1 MIDYY
6 QVLGLDHTAS
16 EAEIKKA
23 YRDLALSFHPDKN
36 SEQNAHAQFQLISEA
51 YTILSNS
58 KTRSNFDQERVLSSS
73 TSKSTTTNL
82 ISPPNK
88 KNDRRN
94 TGGTLTLRR
103 WFGSST
109 TEKRR
114 STSSNSKKNKKKRNS
129 PKWWNRKQIHSNLQ
143 PKSKPINGGD
153 LYQDIELTIQE
164 IAKGIKKTIPIT
176 YDDTCLNCMGSGSQ
190 KQATPRRCNRCGGT
204 GSVSRLKGDY
214 EVKEICPSCQG
225 TGSIID
231 HLCHQCFGK
240 GMIEQKRQISIN
252 INAGIQEG
260 TVLKIAH
267 HGKSGL
273 NGGSNGNLYFTICQ
287 AIDERFSRQGD
298 DLICQIEIDFT
309 EAILGTRVKINTLD
323 DTLDLLVPAGIQPE
337 QTLSIPR
344 RGLPNSN
351 GEKGSGD
358 LLVKIK
364 VRLPDELTHRQEKLL
379 AQFHDPSNMPIKTD

>member
-58 KTRSNFDQERVLSSS
+58 KTRSNFDQDRVVSSS
-73 TSKSTTTNL
+73 TSRSTTTNR

-94 TGGTLTLRR
+94 TGGALTLPR

-109 TEKRR
+109 TEKRK
-114 STSSNSKKNKKKRNS
+114 STSSSSKTNKKKRNS

-153 LYQDIELTIQE
+153 LYQNIELTIQE

-214 EVKEICPSCQG
+214 EVREICPSCQG

-273 NGGSNGNLYFTICQ
+273 NGGSNGNLYFTIRQ
-287 AIDERFSRQGD
+287 AIDERFSRQGN

-323 DTLDLLVPAGIQPE
+323 DTLDLLVPAGVQPG

-344 RGLPNSN
+344 RGLPYSN

-364 VRLPDELTHRQEKLL
+364 VCLPDELTHRQEKLL

>member
-36 SEQNAHAQFQLISEA
+36 SEHNAHAQFQLISEA

-58 KTRSNFDQERVLSSS
+58 KTRSNFDQDRVVSSS
-73 TSKSTTTNL
+73 TSRSTTTNR

-94 TGGTLTLRR
+94 TGGALTLPR

-109 TEKRR
+109 TEKRK
-114 STSSNSKKNKKKRNS
+114 STSSSSKTNKKKRNS
-129 PKWWNRKQIHSNLQ
+129 PKWWNRKQIHANIQ

-164 IAKGIKKTIPIT
+164 IAKGIKKTVPIT
-176 YDDTCLNCMGSGSQ
+176 YDDTCLNCMGTGSQ
-190 KQATPRRCNRCGGT
+190 KQATPRRCNRCSGT
-204 GSVSRLKGDY
+204 GSISSLKGDY
-214 EVKEICPSCQG
+214 EVREICPSCQG

-273 NGGSNGNLYFTICQ
+273 NGGSNGNLYFTIRQ
-287 AIDERFSRQGD
+287 AIDERFSRQGN

-323 DTLDLLVPAGIQPE
+323 DTLDLLVPAGVQPG

-344 RGLPNSN
+344 RGLPYSN